1 MEQTVRKAFD
11 VLEALAKSGG
21 PRRLTDLSRELSLTK
36 PNVYR
41 LLSTLSE
48 LGYVSK
54 EEATSR
60 YSATL
65 KLWEMGSVLVH
76 DANLVTVTAPRL
88 RELCERAHESVQLA
102 VYDAGYA
109 VYVNKVD
116 SPQPIKAMTTIGSR
130 IPAAVSSTGKAI
142 LAWLE
147 DAEVKQ
153 AFTLV
158 RRFTPLTRT
167 QRADLDRDLADARNR
182 GYAVNYGEWRPGI
195 CGIAAP
201 LRDHRGQVVAAMG
214 IWGAEGSI
222 LGARRDELGQH
233 VLDVCAQASR
243 ELGYLSASPSR
254 PAGA

>member
-11 VLEALAKSGG
+11 VLEALAKSGE

-76 DANLVTVTAPRL
+76 DANLVTVTAPKL
-88 RELCERAHESVQLA
+88 RDLCARSQESVQLA

-116 SPQPIKAMTTIGSR
+116 SEHPIKAMTTIGSR
-130 IPAAVSSTGKAI
+130 VPAACASTGKAI
-142 LAWLE
+142 LAWRE
-147 DAEVKQ
+147 DADVKQ
-153 AFTLV
+153 AMTLV
-158 RRFTPLTRT
+158 RRFTPQTRT
-167 QRADLDRDLADARNR
+167 QRADLDRDLSEARQR

-201 LRDHRGQVVAAMG
+201 LRDHRGEVIAAMG
-214 IWGAEGSI
+214 IWGGEEAI
-222 LGARRDELGQH
+222 LGARREELGRM
-233 VLDVCAQASR
+233 VLEVADEASR
-243 ELGYLSASPSR
+243 DLGFLKK
-254 PAGA
+254 